1 MSTFC
6 VIFQAAV
13 PNPYQNWKCPLNIV
27 KCIKYSIHFWFF
39 LKISPLYSHALLQPG
54 LCAAPAVVSSQPRT
68 SLHHHPGNSF
78 PAWSPPE
85 LQGFFILGYVLI
97 LSGHKLLLAFW
108 ESVLGRTIL
117 ETLHSQMTSVS
128 PSWFILGQDMGF

>member
-27 KCIKYSIHFWFF
+27 KCIKYSLHFWSF
-39 LKISPLYSHALLQPG
+39 LKISPLYSCALLQPG
-54 LCAAPAVVSSQPRT
+54 PCASPTVVSSQPRT
-68 SLHHHPGNSF
+68 SLHHSGNSF
-78 PAWSPPE
+78 PTWRPPE
-85 LQGFFILGYVLI
+85 PQDFFILGYVLI

-108 ESVLGRTIL
+108 ESVLGRTVL